1 MKFTSQTGD
10 VCVVLTV
17 AEKRYFLPW
26 CFGGRVFL
34 GDRTV
39 EQEVAMEYLWNST
52 LLADFFTQ
60 HYTKC

>member
-17 AEKRYFLPW
+17 VEKRCHGVL
-26 CFGGRVFL
+26 GGKVFL

-39 EQEVAMEYLWNST
+39 EQEVAMEYL
-52 LLADFFTQ
+52 
-60 HYTKC
+60 